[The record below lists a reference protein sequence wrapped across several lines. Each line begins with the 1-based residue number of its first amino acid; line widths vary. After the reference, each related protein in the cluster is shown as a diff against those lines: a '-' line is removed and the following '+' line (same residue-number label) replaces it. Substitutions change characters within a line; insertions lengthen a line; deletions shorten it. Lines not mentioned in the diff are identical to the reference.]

1 MPWRLACQFG
11 TDFFWKPHLLKGQK
25 GSYLEFFFLPNF
37 RGGPSE
43 TCFLVFLWWRTFTNP
58 CKNSGLEDDPFF
70 WEMDPFFWKGYSL
83 VFPGGVCKAMTVGR
97 HHHLHP
103 KPGGSSIGNRC
114 DADGGT
120 TLAWRWRRHFCWRFK
135 MGAPLGNSWLKLKL
149 IEKTMRVFEKS
160 FFFNLSNGYRFHT

>member
-25 GSYLEFFFLPNF
+25 GSYLEFFFSQISEGDPLKHVF
-37 RGGPSE
+37 LFFCGEGPSP
-43 TCFLVFLWWRTFTNP
+43 TPVKIVAW
-58 CKNSGLEDDPFF
+58 KMIPFF